1 MGENKKE
8 VKARKKAF
16 RKAKHRAIRP
26 WKGLSSRMCDS
37 GSDLRAAVQLIKRF

>member
-16 RKAKHRAIRP
+16 RKAKHSDPSMERIINC
-26 WKGLSSRMCDS
+26 MCNS
-37 GSDLRAAVQLIKRF
+37 GSDLCATVQFIKCF

>member
-26 WKGLSSRMCDS
+26 WKGLSCDS

>member
-26 WKGLSSRMCDS
+26 RIINCMCNS
-37 GSDLRAAVQLIKRF
+37 GSDLCATVQFIKCF

>member
-16 RKAKHRAIRP
+16 RKAKHRDPSMERIID
-26 WKGLSSRMCDS
+26 RMCDS

>member
-26 WKGLSSRMCDS
+26 WKG
-37 GSDLRAAVQLIKRF
+37 SDLRAAVQLIKRF

>member
-16 RKAKHRAIRP
+16 RKAKTQSDPSMERIID
-26 WKGLSSRMCDS
+26 RMCDS
-37 GSDLRAAVQLIKRF
+37 GSDLCAAVQFIKRF

>member
-16 RKAKHRAIRP
+16 RKANTERSVHGKDYR
-26 WKGLSSRMCDS
+26 SY
-37 GSDLRAAVQLIKRF
+37 VRFWQ

>member
-26 WKGLSSRMCDS
+26 WKGLSIVC
-37 GSDLRAAVQLIKRF
+37 AAVQLIKRF

>member
-16 RKAKHRAIRP
+16 RKAKHRAIHWP
-26 WKGLSSRMCDS
+26 FSSEEHS
-37 GSDLRAAVQLIKRF
+37 GN

>member
-26 WKGLSSRMCDS
+26 WNRMCDS

>member
-26 WKGLSSRMCDS
+26 WKGYRSY
-37 GSDLRAAVQLIKRF
+37 VRFWQ

>member
-1 MGENKKE
+1 MTEFEKEMEKNYGREQKE

-26 WKGLSSRMCDS
+26 WKDYQLY
-37 GSDLRAAVQLIKRF
+37 VQFWQ

>member
-16 RKAKHRAIRP
+16 RKTQSDTSMERIINC
-26 WKGLSSRMCDS
+26 MCNS
-37 GSDLRAAVQLIKRF
+37 GSDLCATVQFIKCF